1 MTLEHLVEREITG
14 HVIAAFYEVYNRLGF
29 GFLEFIYG
37 VALEKELLRRGR
49 SVRREVP
56 LPVTYKGEIL
66 ANQRVDLVVDE
77 KVMVEIKSTE
87 LLHPKA
93 RRLTLNYLR
102 ATPLDVALLLHFG
115 PQARFYR
122 LVNFKKYM

>member
-1 MTLEHLVEREITG
+1 MTLKLLVQREITG
-14 HVIAAFYEVYNRLGF
+14 DVIGAFYEVYNHLGF
-29 GFLEFIYG
+29 GFLEFIYSL
-37 VALEKELLRRGR
+37 ALEKELVRRGR

-56 LPVTYKGEIL
+56 VPVTYKGEIL
-66 ANQRVDLVVDE
+66 ANQRVDMVVDE
-77 KVMVEIKSTE
+77 KVMVEVKSTE

-115 PQARFYR
+115 PEARFYR
-122 LVNFKKYM
+122 LINFKKL